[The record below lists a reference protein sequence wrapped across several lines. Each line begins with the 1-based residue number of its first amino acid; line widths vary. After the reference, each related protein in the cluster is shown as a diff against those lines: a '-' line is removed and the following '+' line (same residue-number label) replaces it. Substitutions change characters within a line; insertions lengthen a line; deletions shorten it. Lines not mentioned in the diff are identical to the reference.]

1 MSDIFLGEIRMFGFN
16 FAPVQWALCNG
27 ALLPVTQNQALF
39 ALLGTTYGGNGM
51 TNFALP
57 DLQGRTPLD
66 FGTAPD
72 GSSFTMGQK
81 GGVETVTLQT
91 SQMAAHNHLVNASI
105 TPGNAPSA
113 ASGTALIAS
122 VATQGVN
129 FYGPASTLVSLAP
142 QSVGPAGANVPHNNQ
157 QPYLVMNYCIS
168 TIGVFPS
175 RS

>member
-91 SQMAAHNHLVNASI
+91 SQMAAHNHLVNASTSPA
-105 TPGNAPSA
+105 TPPAPPQAPHS
-113 ASGTALIAS
+113 
-122 VATQGVN
+122 
-129 FYGPASTLVSLAP
+129 SLR
-142 QSVGPAGANVPHNNQ
+142 
-157 QPYLVMNYCIS
+157 
-168 TIGVFPS
+168 S
-175 RS
+175 RLRE